1 MARTAFKGVNL
12 LISIGIPAAL
22 APTATYGTSQT
33 PGGLKLITAIA
44 NEPATLLYVPTA
56 KSSDLHK
63 QKASE
68 RHKFHGGTEVGDT
81 FEQDESIMGTIEAML
96 VRSVASDAYYDP
108 AIDLLI
114 QASSTSN
121 QDIYVKFERYMG
133 FVSALLGHS
142 YHVKSAL
149 VKVKSDNNTTA
160 ADSKAVIQP
169 FTLEGSGNWIEGY
182 INKL

>member
-12 LISIGIPAAL
+12 LISIGVPAAL
-22 APTATYGTSQT
+22 APSATYGAANT
-33 PGGLKLITAIA
+33 PGGLKLISAIA
-44 NEPATLLYVPTA
+44 NEPSSLLYVPTA

-63 QKASE
+63 SKTSE

-81 FEQDESIMGTIEAML
+81 FEQDEAIMGTIEAML
-96 VRSVASDAYYDP
+96 VRSTASDAHYDP
-108 AIDLLI
+108 AIDMLI
-114 QASSTSN
+114 AAANTSN

-142 YHVKSAL
+142 YHVKAAL

-160 ADSKAVIQP
+160 ADSKAVIQT
-169 FTLEGSGNWIEGY
+169 FSLEGSGNWIEGY